1 MIGLVQKW
9 GDIGTMMGPQQRVIK
24 HFGAD
29 EGAKIVKMENDAIAN
44 IAVELDRTRPDLNY
58 QPKRD

>member
-1 MIGLVQKW
+1 
-9 GDIGTMMGPQQRVIK
+9 MMGPQQRVIK